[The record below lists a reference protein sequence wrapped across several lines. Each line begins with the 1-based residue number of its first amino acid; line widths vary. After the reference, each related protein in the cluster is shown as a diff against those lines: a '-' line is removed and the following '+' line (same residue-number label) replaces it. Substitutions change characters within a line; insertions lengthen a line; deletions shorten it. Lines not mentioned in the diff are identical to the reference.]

1 MVSVDPELDDTAA
14 IDDTAVPHDYSD
26 ESSTFGDRL
35 VLARDALGLSQKQ
48 LADRLGVKLKTLRHW
63 EEDRA
68 EPRANKLV
76 MLAGMLNVS
85 IVWLMSGDGN
95 LPEFADSV
103 TETTLMDA
111 ITELRRLRAD
121 QVKVL
126 QRMEVLEKRLEALL

>member
-1 MVSVDPELDDTAA
+1 MVSVDPELDDTAV
-14 IDDTAVPHDYSD
+14 THDYSD